1 MLQAQGSFT
10 PAVAIVAFS
19 NWMEFHKGGRLTR
32 LVVDSWAIDRI
43 VILAE
48 IDYLSRSTYSSKFS
62 NKHDTLEEGKGNSSL
77 EAVHILRNP
86 ILGSR
91 ETPPSPSSVIL

>member
-1 MLQAQGSFT
+1 MLQAQGSFA
-10 PAVAIVAFS
+10 PAVAFVAFS
-19 NWMEFHKGGRLTR
+19 NWMEFHKGGMLTR
-32 LVVDSWAIDRI
+32 LVVDSWAIGRI

>member
-77 EAVHILRNP
+77 EAVHILRNTN
-86 ILGSR
+86 LGSR

>member
-19 NWMEFHKGGRLTR
+19 NWMEFHKRGMLTR

-62 NKHDTLEEGKGNSSL
+62 NKHDTLEEGKGTHL
-77 EAVHILRNP
+77 FRGRPYI
-86 ILGSR
+86 
-91 ETPPSPSSVIL
+91 TY